1 MTFRARL
8 LLALLCLALVPTLI
22 LTLFAL
28 NELRQTTARWYSPG
42 VDRALGSSVEVSRVA
57 LTRVEATMLE
67 RADDWAIG
75 MGAMPLDA
83 ARRAGLRDGLR
94 EAGLDLV
101 QIYHREA
108 GHWVL
113 RDHVTPAGV
122 LTAESL
128 DVGAGIDSAL
138 ATDRLVRS
146 PQGVLA
152 AVARADSA
160 TVVVTGVRLTPDFF
174 GQLRQIVQARALYGG
189 ARSLSS
195 LYQTELLM
203 LLALL
208 AIAIAVGA
216 FVVARVLSRQLTH
229 PLRQMSAAFE
239 RVAGGDLDTR
249 VMETGAA
256 ELRSLAASFNA
267 MTASLAQA
275 RVSLA
280 EAERDAAWREAAKR
294 LAHEIKNPL
303 TPMHLSLHRLQRRV
317 DIVPEDQRAVVRDS
331 LAALL
336 QEVEH
341 LTQLAERFSQF
352 ARLPEATLEPQEL
365 SALARAAAALHEP
378 ERVALALTC
387 DAPVHVR
394 GDRLLLSRAIHNLL
408 LNAIEASP
416 DGATVEMLT
425 AAGAGEGWVEIR
437 DRGPGLK
444 PDVREKLFEPY
455 VSTKNRGSGLG
466 LSLVRDI
473 ATQHGGRVT
482 LEDREGGGAVA
493 RLTLPLI

>member
-1 MTFRARL
+1 
-8 LLALLCLALVPTLI
+8 
-22 LTLFAL
+22 
-28 NELRQTTARWYSPG
+28 
-42 VDRALGSSVEVSRVA
+42 
-57 LTRVEATMLE
+57 
-67 RADDWAIG
+67 
-75 MGAMPLDA
+75 
-83 ARRAGLRDGLR
+83 
-94 EAGLDLV
+94 
-101 QIYHREA
+101 
-108 GHWVL
+108 
-113 RDHVTPAGV
+113 
-122 LTAESL
+122 
-128 DVGAGIDSAL
+128 
-138 ATDRLVRS
+138 
-146 PQGVLA
+146 
-152 AVARADSA
+152 
-160 TVVVTGVRLTPDFF
+160 
-174 GQLRQIVQARALYGG
+174 
-189 ARSLSS
+189 
-195 LYQTELLM
+195 
-203 LLALL
+203 
-208 AIAIAVGA
+208 
-216 FVVARVLSRQLTH
+216 VARVLSQQLTH

-239 RVAGGDLDTR
+239 RVAGGDLETR
-249 VMETGAA
+249 VIETGAA

-267 MTASLAQA
+267 MTVRLAQA

-303 TPMHLSLHRLQRRV
+303 TPMHLSLHRLQKRV
-317 DIVPEDQRAVVRDS
+317 DIVPEDQRAVVRES

-341 LTQLAERFSQF
+341 LTELAERFSQF
-352 ARLPEATLEPQEL
+352 ARLPEATLTPQEL

-425 AAGAGEGWVEIR
+425 GTGAGEGWVEIR

-444 PDVREKLFEPY
+444 PDVRDKVFEPY